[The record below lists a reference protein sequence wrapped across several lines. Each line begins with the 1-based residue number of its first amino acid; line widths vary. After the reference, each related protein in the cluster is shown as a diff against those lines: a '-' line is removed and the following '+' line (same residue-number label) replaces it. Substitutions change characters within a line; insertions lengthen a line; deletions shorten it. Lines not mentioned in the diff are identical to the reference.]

1 MLEWARF
8 LPAMN
13 TLPSSSTVLPLRLL
27 AAVVAAFALSGCTI
41 SLVSSY
47 DEVTDKAVQDLAAK
61 TEAVIA
67 DATLNSGSYRK
78 HASFYTEAQGAI
90 AAIEMRSALYKQNE
104 AEIATLGRL
113 RTATRNMG
121 RIHQIAGSLRPA
133 EAEGVRSLLRS
144 LIHHQLAKK
153 RSSQILETPQS

>member
-1 MLEWARF
+1 VQE
-8 LPAMN
+8 
-13 TLPSSSTVLPLRLL
+13 L
-27 AAVVAAFALSGCTI
+27 AA
-41 SLVSSY
+41 
-47 DEVTDKAVQDLAAK
+47 Q

-67 DATLNSGSYRK
+67 DATVNSGSYRRS
-78 HASFYTEAQGAI
+78 AAFYTEAQGAI
-90 AAIEMRSALYKQNE
+90 GAIEMRSALYKQNE

-113 RTATRNMG
+113 RTAMRNMG

-153 RSSQILETPQS
+153 RSSQILEAPQS